1 MHAGEWEQSQVH
13 NIDRNACIGCETTA
27 GCMFASVE
35 GATLSVRGVVS
46 AFVNQNKEPTGVIRS
61 ARASLTASGGC
72 DFKARRPPRTICN

>member
-1 MHAGEWEQSQVH
+1 
-13 NIDRNACIGCETTA
+13 
-27 GCMFASVE
+27 MFASVE